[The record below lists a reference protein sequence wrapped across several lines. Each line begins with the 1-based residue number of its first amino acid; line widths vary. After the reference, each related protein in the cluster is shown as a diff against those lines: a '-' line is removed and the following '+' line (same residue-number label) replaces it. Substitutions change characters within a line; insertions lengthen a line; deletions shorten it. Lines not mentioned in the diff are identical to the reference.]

1 MNPEECE
8 CNVDVASRL
17 PGYSHALDLDN
28 LTETK
33 NITCLS
39 LCLTQFFLESDS
51 DSDSTVG
58 LTILESEAE
67 SLFIRA
73 KGGLCQFLSLC
84 HVFVFVFHSI

>member
-33 NITCLS
+33 NITCL
-39 LCLTQFFLESDS
+39 CLTQKFYNQTLTQTLLLDS
-51 DSDSTVG
+51 QYWNLKPSHC
-58 LTILESEAE
+58 L
-67 SLFIRA
+67 
-73 KGGLCQFLSLC
+73 
-84 HVFVFVFHSI
+84 